1 MRSTAQMW
9 RHGFGSNAE
18 GKHLGESIKG
28 LKRTHSCGRLDRS
41 GLGQKVTLMGWV
53 NRRRDHGGV
62 VFIDL
67 RDREGLTQVVFK
79 PERPELME
87 KARDLKQEY
96 VVAVTGTVEARPDDM
111 VNKDLKTGEI
121 EVWVDELRILNESR
135 TPPFVIEE
143 EAQANE
149 DLRFKYRYLDL
160 RNRVLRDNII
170 LRHHAMAA
178 TRECLNSHGF
188 LEIETPLLVK
198 RTPEGARDFLV
209 PSRLS
214 PGKFYAL
221 PQSPQL
227 YKQMLMVAGFDR
239 QYQLAKC
246 LRDEDLRSDR
256 QPEFT
261 QIDLE
266 MSFADEEDVFG
277 LGETLM
283 QHVFEKVK
291 GIKVDTPFPRMTHA
305 ESMAK
310 YGTDKPDLRFGLE
323 IEDVSDV
330 VAASASDMLK
340 EAVAAGGAF
349 AIGSSEAA
357 ALSRKNI
364 EALEEVAKKAGA
376 AGLAWGK
383 VSGEGK
389 AGGILR
395 FFGEEGI
402 ESLKRLF
409 GVESDGLFLI
419 VAGKRAGSLAALGA
433 VRLKVAELAE
443 LEMDDAHRFLWITEF
458 PLFEWDEDHGRWM
471 PSHHMFSMPFD
482 EDIGFLET
490 DPGKVR
496 GRVYDLVYNG
506 VEFGSGSIRNHLR
519 EVQERVMKAAG
530 FDREEATRRFGFL
543 LEAFE
548 YGAPPHAG
556 IALGFDRIVM
566 KLAGRDSIRD
576 VIAFPKTTSGASLMD
591 ECPSEIDDSD
601 LKELH
606 IKLNK

>member
-1 MRSTAQMW
+1 M
-9 RHGFGSNAE
+9 
-18 GKHLGESIKG
+18 GESMKG

-41 GLGQKVTLMGWV
+41 GLGQQVTLMGWV
-53 NRRRDHGGV
+53 HRRRDHGGV
-62 VFIDL
+62 IFIDL

-111 VNKDLKTGEI
+111 INKDLKTGEI
-121 EVWVDELRILNESR
+121 EVWVDELRILNESK

-160 RNRVLRDNII
+160 RNSVLRDNVI

-178 TRECLNSHGF
+178 TREYLNSQGL
-188 LEIETPLLVK
+188 LEIETPILVK

-227 YKQMLMVAGFDR
+227 YKQILMISGFDKY
-239 QYQLAKC
+239 YQLPKC
-246 LRDEDLRSDR
+246 LRDEDLRADR
-256 QPEFT
+256 QPEHT
-261 QIDLE
+261 QIDIE
-266 MSFADEEDVFG
+266 MSFVDEEDVLCLVEG
-277 LGETLM
+277 LM
-283 QHVFEKVK
+283 QHIFKKVK
-291 GIKVDTPFPRMTHA
+291 GVEVDIPFQRMTYA
-305 ESMAK
+305 ESFAR

-330 VAASASDMLK
+330 VAGSDSDMLK
-340 EAVAAGGAF
+340 DAVASGGAF
-349 AIGSSEAA
+349 AIGSSQAA
-357 ALSRKNI
+357 SLSRKNI

-395 FFGEEGI
+395 FFGDEAI
-402 ESLKRLF
+402 ADFKRLF
-409 GVESDGLFLI
+409 EVEGDGLFLI
-419 VAGKRAGSLAALGA
+419 VAGERVKSQAALGA

-443 LEMDDAHRFLWITEF
+443 LVPEDSHRFVWITEF
-458 PLFEWDEDHGRWM
+458 PLFEWDDDHERWI
-471 PSHHMFSMPFD
+471 PAHHMFSMPFE
-482 EDIGFLET
+482 EDIAMLET
-490 DPGKVR
+490 EPGKVR
-496 GRVYDLVYNG
+496 ARMYDLAYNG
-506 VEFGSGSIRNHLR
+506 LELGSGSIRNHIR
-519 EVQERVMKAAG
+519 EMQERVMKAAG
-530 FDREEATRRFGFL
+530 FDKKEATRRFGFL

-548 YGAPPHAG
+548 YGAPPHGG

-591 ECPSEIDDSD
+591 ECPSEIDDDD

-606 IKLNK
+606 IRLDTPKKNA

>member
-1 MRSTAQMW
+1 M
-9 RHGFGSNAE
+9 
-18 GKHLGESIKG
+18 KG

-41 GLGQKVTLMGWV
+41 GLGQQVTLMGWV
-53 NRRRDHGGV
+53 HRRRDHGGV
-62 VFIDL
+62 IFIDL

-111 VNKDLKTGEI
+111 INKDLKTGEI
-121 EVWVDELRILNESR
+121 EVWVDELRILNESK

-160 RNRVLRDNII
+160 RNSVLRDNVI

-178 TRECLNSHGF
+178 TREYLNSQGL
-188 LEIETPLLVK
+188 LEIETPILVK

-227 YKQMLMVAGFDR
+227 YKQILMISGFDKY
-239 QYQLAKC
+239 YQLPKC
-246 LRDEDLRSDR
+246 LRDEDLRADR
-256 QPEFT
+256 QPEHT
-261 QIDLE
+261 QIDIE
-266 MSFADEEDVFG
+266 MSFVDEEDVLCLVEG
-277 LGETLM
+277 LM
-283 QHVFEKVK
+283 QHIFKKVK
-291 GIKVDTPFPRMTHA
+291 GVEVDIPFQRMTYA
-305 ESMAK
+305 ESFAR

-330 VAASASDMLK
+330 VAGSDSDMLK
-340 EAVAAGGAF
+340 DAVASGGAF
-349 AIGSSEAA
+349 AIGSSQAA
-357 ALSRKNI
+357 SLSRKNI

-395 FFGEEGI
+395 FFGDEAI
-402 ESLKRLF
+402 ADFKRLF
-409 GVESDGLFLI
+409 EVEGDGLFLI
-419 VAGKRAGSLAALGA
+419 VAGERVKSQAALGA

-443 LEMDDAHRFLWITEF
+443 LVPEDSHRFVWITEF
-458 PLFEWDEDHGRWM
+458 PLFEWDDDHERWI
-471 PSHHMFSMPFD
+471 PAHHMFSMPFE
-482 EDIGFLET
+482 EDIAMLET
-490 DPGKVR
+490 EPGKVR
-496 GRVYDLVYNG
+496 ARMYDLAYNG
-506 VEFGSGSIRNHLR
+506 LELGSGSIRNHIR
-519 EVQERVMKAAG
+519 EMQERVMKAAG
-530 FDREEATRRFGFL
+530 FDKKEATRRFGFL

-548 YGAPPHAG
+548 YGAPPHGG

-591 ECPSEIDDSD
+591 ECPSEIDDDD

-606 IKLNK
+606 IRLDTPKKNA